1 MRLKSY
7 TLVIAS
13 SDRGSVR
20 KVRVPFYA
28 MYLLVGLAVIGG
40 VTMTAAVASYSRM
53 VWKAT
58 SYNALRQEQEKLQKR
73 YQQLQ
78 AMAAD
83 SNQRLSS
90 LQSLATEVAMTY
102 GILRFRGTPFTVA
115 ETPIVASD
123 ESDYEQSLEQFNFLM
138 RNAVSVTL
146 VGQGLQMMPGR
157 GWDDLSYTPSMSP
170 VMGHLSGAFG
180 ERLDPFSGEG
190 AFHAGVDISADFGD
204 LVRVTANGVVV
215 VAEVRAGFGKLVVV
229 DHGFGLTTW
238 YGHLSNIRTHLGAR
252 VNRGEGIGDV
262 GVSGRA
268 TGPHVHYE
276 VRINNAPVNP
286 WRYLREGRAGATAG
300 AD

>member
-1 MRLKSY
+1 MQLKSY

-20 KVRVPFYA
+20 KVRVPWYA

-40 VTMTAAVASYSRM
+40 ITMTAAVASYSRM

-115 ETPIVASD
+115 EMPIVASED
-123 ESDYEQSLEQFNFLM
+123 SDYQQSLEQFNFLM

-157 GWDDLSYTPSMSP
+157 GWDDLSYTPSMWP

-190 AFHAGVDISADFGD
+190 AFHAGVDISANYGD
-204 LVRVTANGVVV
+204 VVRVTANGVVV
-215 VAEVRAGFGKLVVV
+215 VAEVRAGFGNLVVV

-238 YGHLSNIRTHLGAR
+238 YGHLSTIRTHVGAR

-262 GVSGRA
+262 GISGRA

-286 WRYLREGRAGATAG
+286 WRYLREGRSGTTAG

>member
-1 MRLKSY
+1 MRVKSY

-20 KVRVPFYA
+20 KLRVPFYA
-28 MYLLVGLAVIGG
+28 MYVLIGLAVVGG
-40 VTMTAAVASYSRM
+40 ITMSAGVASYSRM
-53 VWKAT
+53 LWKAT
-58 SYNALRQEQEKLQKR
+58 SYNALRQEQEKLQER
-73 YQQLQ
+73 YQKLQ

-102 GILRFRGTPFTVA
+102 GIMRFRGTPFTMPDA
-115 ETPIVASD
+115 PIAANEDSA
-123 ESDYEQSLEQFNFLM
+123 YQQSLEQFNFLM

-157 GWDDLSYTPSMSP
+157 GWDDLSYTPSMWP

-190 AFHAGVDISADFGD
+190 AFHAGVDIGADYGD
-204 LVRVTANGVVV
+204 LVRATANGVVV
-215 VAEVRAGFGKLVVV
+215 VAEPRAGFGKLVVV

-238 YGHLSNIRTHLGAR
+238 YGHLSAIRTHVGAR

-262 GVSGRA
+262 GISGRA

-286 WRYLREGRAGATAG
+286 WRYLREGRPGTTAG

>member
-20 KVRVPFYA
+20 KLRVPFYA
-28 MYLLVGLAVIGG
+28 MYFLVGLALIGG
-40 VTMTAAVASYSRM
+40 ITMTAAVASYSRM
-53 VWKAT
+53 LWKAT
-58 SYNALRQEQEKLQKR
+58 SYNALRHEQEKLQER
-73 YQQLQ
+73 YQKLQ

-102 GILRFRGTPFTVA
+102 GIMRFRGTPFSVPDS
-115 ETPIVASD
+115 PIVSNEDSA
-123 ESDYEQSLEQFNFLM
+123 YQQSLEQFNFLM
-138 RNAVSVTL
+138 RNAHSVTL
-146 VGQGLQMMPGR
+146 VGQGVQMMPGR
-157 GWDDLSYTPSMSP
+157 GWDDLSYTPSMWP

-190 AFHAGVDISADFGD
+190 AFHAGVDISASYGD
-204 LVRVTANGVVV
+204 LVRATANGVVV

-238 YGHLSNIRTHLGAR
+238 YGHLSTVRTHVGAR
-252 VNRGEGIGDV
+252 VTRGEGIGEV
-262 GVSGRA
+262 GISGRA

-286 WRYLREGRAGATAG
+286 WRYLREGRPGTSVG